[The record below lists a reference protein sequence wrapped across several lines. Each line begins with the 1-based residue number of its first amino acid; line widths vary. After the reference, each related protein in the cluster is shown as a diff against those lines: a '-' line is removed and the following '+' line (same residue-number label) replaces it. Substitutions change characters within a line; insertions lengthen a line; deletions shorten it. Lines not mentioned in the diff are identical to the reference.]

1 MLTSSLGMEPSWGH
15 AKASCFRDDLG
26 RNPSLDSNLG
36 NHNSLGNNL
45 GEGDRQ
51 ALGSNCPQLASSWR
65 YLAAW
70 EETRLEEQ
78 KLTQNPHFTQLRA
91 EVDNL
96 KECIGHLVR
105 LLDSFHRESPVQN
118 LHVGEQACTDK
129 LEQRRWDRERSH
141 RSLQLA
147 NLRARRRTQQS
158 GLLKTQ
164 ARTA

>member
-15 AKASCFRDDLG
+15 AKASGFRDDLG

-129 LEQRRWDRERSH
+129 FEQQNGTEKDPMGAC
-141 RSLQLA
+141 SLT
-147 NLRARRRTQQS
+147 NLRAKR
-158 GLLKTQ
+158 
-164 ARTA
+164 